1 MRFLLAIIPLFS
13 FSQNVITINIARET
27 PAVLPNPK
35 VRIYQNGNLVSTQSV
50 INGTLSY
57 NYGTLNTTYTF
68 EPFFDSVPS
77 SLVTTNDWKA
87 VADEAM
93 YVDAPNG
100 QKGLFLNTAQKFWTA
115 DVKGIKKLDMGQAYS
130 ILTKRYLTTYTRV
143 TQGNLSYTVYSTH
156 NRNGSTTQ
164 YSQFAN
170 SASDFNAM
178 FNTANSNTVVHST
191 GTASPSVLFYYT
203 SGGTLVGNGIPV
215 PNNYDYW
222 GIKISGT
229 FVPKETGTYT
239 FGIDGDDG
247 VDCLIDNQVVTSF
260 YGGHGFGGFRTGTKY
275 MVAGTSYSIVVRM
288 QEYGGGDGLSFAW
301 RRPSQSSLSI
311 QPDEIATTVSSY
323 YGPRVDWFRSETING
338 LTVNNWNST
347 NPQTSFPLNV
357 TSGPFTLNLKYVVSG
372 NTALSSPQ

>member
-115 DVKGIKKLDMGQAYS
+115 DVKGIKKL
-130 ILTKRYLTTYTRV
+130 V
-143 TQGNLSYTVYSTH
+143 
-156 NRNGSTTQ
+156 
-164 YSQFAN
+164 
-170 SASDFNAM
+170 
-178 FNTANSNTVVHST
+178 
-191 GTASPSVLFYYT
+191 
-203 SGGTLVGNGIPV
+203 
-215 PNNYDYW
+215 
-222 GIKISGT
+222 
-229 FVPKETGTYT
+229 
-239 FGIDGDDG
+239 
-247 VDCLIDNQVVTSF
+247 
-260 YGGHGFGGFRTGTKY
+260 
-275 MVAGTSYSIVVRM
+275 
-288 QEYGGGDGLSFAW
+288 
-301 RRPSQSSLSI
+301 
-311 QPDEIATTVSSY
+311 
-323 YGPRVDWFRSETING
+323 
-338 LTVNNWNST
+338 
-347 NPQTSFPLNV
+347 
-357 TSGPFTLNLKYVVSG
+357 
-372 NTALSSPQ
+372 